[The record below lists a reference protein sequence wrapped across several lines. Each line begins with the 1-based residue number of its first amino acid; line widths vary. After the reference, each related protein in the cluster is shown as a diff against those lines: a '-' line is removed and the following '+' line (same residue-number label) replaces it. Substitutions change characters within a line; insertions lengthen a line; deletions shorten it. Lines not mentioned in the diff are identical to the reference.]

1 MISPST
7 GSRGRSAT
15 FALYTAATK
24 MILCCRAA
32 NNMTRAARRGTAR
45 KRIGVTLIV
54 VGGIGMMLQQ
64 VFNFIPHSD
73 TVTGRMLW
81 VLPFFYFLSLPMFL
95 WGAFLFWR
103 GRQYA
108 AKADAERIVTD
119 SNLDVLYLRA
129 FRSDPSTAKYVFRSL
144 LAVWGAGWTTEEEQ
158 LADVLRPFGDLVAIG
173 RPGEALP
180 EPGAA
185 RIYASNEEWK
195 DVVEGQMRAARLVVI
210 RAGVGEN
217 LLWEL
222 KQSVKTL
229 SPQKLLILVLNM
241 KAKCYESFRTTVNP
255 ELSMSLPEGATLRRE
270 FTRLQ
275 FVLHQFGLDQ
285 EVTSFGRVSG
295 FIGFAADW
303 KPSFFPLR
311 APYLRRSFFKPYRP
325 FFKFALRPVFESFG
339 LEWQPPPVSV
349 ATILTKALLALF
361 GLLAIIVAVRFELAE
376 ATLLAKAVL
385 ALFGLSILIA
395 AVRLAVKR

>member
-1 MISPST
+1 
-7 GSRGRSAT
+7 
-15 FALYTAATK
+15 
-24 MILCCRAA
+24 
-32 NNMTRAARRGTAR
+32 MTRAARRGTAR
-45 KRIGVTLIV
+45 KRIGVTLMV
-54 VGGIGMMLQQ
+54 VGGIGMILQQ

-81 VLPFFYFLSLPMFL
+81 VLPFLYLSLPVFL
-95 WGAFLFWR
+95 WGAFLCWR

-129 FRSDPSTAKYVFRSL
+129 FRSDPSTAKYVFRSV
-144 LAVWGAGWTTEEEQ
+144 LALWGAGWTTEEEQ

-173 RPGEALP
+173 QPGEALP

-241 KAKCYESFRTTVNP
+241 KAKCYESFCTTVNP
-255 ELSMSLPEGATLRRE
+255 ELSMSLPEGATFRRE

-303 KPSFFPLR
+303 KPSFLPLR

-361 GLLAIIVAVRFELAE
+361 GLLTIIAAVRFELAE
-376 ATLLAKAVL
+376 ATLLAKAGL
-385 ALFGLSILIA
+385 AFFGLSILIV
-395 AVRLAVKR
+395 AVRLALKR